1 MKIPK
6 KYAIP
11 ALALGLLVMGG
22 ATASAATGQIGIDVS
37 TLAQFT
43 DTQKTAIEKAFQ
55 IRKDANEQ
63 AKSVLS
69 AAGVDEEKLH
79 EAMRSQHGAKG
90 AEMRS
95 KLEAALD
102 ANDFAAFQALGANTP
117 MQDKLTSDTFA
128 KLVEI
133 RKLEKAGDKEGAM
146 KLRQELG
153 FGAGMGMGGMMRGPH
168 GPGEQR

>member
-37 TLAQFT
+37 TLAPFT

-63 AKSVLS
+63 AKSVLT

-79 EAMRSQHGAKG
+79 EAMRGQHEA
-90 AEMRS
+90 MRS